1 MIKNEAPLRKIP
13 KGNTAPKPIP
23 IRFSETQLEQLEKD
37 AKRRNLN
44 RSAYIRAKLF
54 EDGAQ
59 DVIIVEGAELMRLLA
74 NTYNAIQDLTAT
86 VRGKVTSNAE
96 IKKQLD
102 VVLGKQGNIIA
113 GFNEITANIS
123 FLLNYVDEI
132 KSRFVVDEEE
142 KTDSTDY
149 IEDKEGGKNVDS

>member
-1 MIKNEAPLRKIP
+1 MSKKVIP
-13 KGNTAPKPIP
+13 DGKFPKSNTTPKPIP

-54 EDGAQ
+54 EDRAQ

-86 VRGKVTSNAE
+86 MRCKVTSNSE

-102 VVLGKQGNIIA
+102 VVLSKQGNIIA

-149 IEDKEGGKNVDS
+149 VEDKEEGENVDS

>member
-13 KGNTAPKPIP
+13 KGNTVPKPIS
-23 IRFSETQLEQLEKD
+23 IRFSETQLEQLEED
-37 AKRRNLN
+37 AKRRNLD
-44 RSAYIRAKLF
+44 RSTYIRTKLF

-74 NTYNAIQDLTAT
+74 NTYNAVQDLTAT
-86 VRGKVTSNAE
+86 MRGKVTSNAE

-142 KTDSTDY
+142 KTDSTNY
-149 IEDKEGGKNVDS
+149 VEDKEDGENVDS